1 MNGTTKISSQRYI
14 DEDVVEIKRA
24 DRDYVVT
31 LGKVIEVDGVEYQ
44 IVIDGHHS
52 LAAAITDGVEPIY
65 RTATSTE
72 CDREG
77 IEDVHEYLL
86 AHWVDSNYYDVQTGI
101 EIW

>member
-1 MNGTTKISSQRYI
+1 
-14 DEDVVEIKRA
+14 
-24 DRDYVVT
+24 VT
-31 LGKVIEVDGVEYQ
+31 LGKVIYVDGVEYQ

-52 LAAAITDGVEPIY
+52 LVAAIADGVEPIY

-77 IEDVHEYLL
+77 IEDAQEYLL

-101 EIW
+101 DVW